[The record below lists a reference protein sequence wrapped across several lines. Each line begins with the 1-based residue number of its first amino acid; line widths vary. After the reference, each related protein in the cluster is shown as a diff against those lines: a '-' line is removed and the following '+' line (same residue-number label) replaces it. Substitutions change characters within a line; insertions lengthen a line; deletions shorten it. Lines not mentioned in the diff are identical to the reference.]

1 MARRRNG
8 RPTVDPSDAPI
19 CMTAAS
25 LPTEPPPATVR
36 QVPRRMPGV
45 SAAGTR
51 RFLRMFPTTVSV
63 ARSTGNLS
71 RRYRRMDAM
80 PRTGSASRSHGK
92 RPESLPAKSTARES
106 TMEAPAPTAPT
117 TAANATCRATWP
129 KSKPCRAPAGVA
141 SSPTAFFPPAS
152 PRSSMPS
159 SPPRRRF
166 LVCTMVR
173 THRPRRVMRA
183 WLLPPGSRTVPSG
196 QRASVRRMI
205 AHAAP
210 AATAAARA

>member
-80 PRTGSASRSHGK
+80 PRTGSANRSHGK
-92 RPESLPAKSTARES
+92 RPEEPAREVHGEREYDGGARSHGADDDGERDVPRDLAEIEAVQGSCRRGLVADGLLPACVAALVHAQLRLLAAVSLSAPWYGHIGRDEGCGLGCYRP
-106 TMEAPAPTAPT
+106 EAERFPRVSALRS
-117 TAANATCRATWP
+117 AA
-129 KSKPCRAPAGVA
+129 
-141 SSPTAFFPPAS
+141 
-152 PRSSMPS
+152 
-159 SPPRRRF
+159 
-166 LVCTMVR
+166 
-173 THRPRRVMRA
+173 
-183 WLLPPGSRTVPSG
+183 
-196 QRASVRRMI
+196 
-205 AHAAP
+205 
-210 AATAAARA
+210 